1 MFSVVSFFVI
11 VSWIGEHITEILIGV
26 AAFILLV
33 VTISRRQRAVNRAR
47 AAVRSDTS
55 RQAAPASRPA
65 PPAAA
70 APVPAD
76 PAPVISLPLSYQDK
90 NRVYSYDDVKIVP
103 VPGGAS
109 LVRPGEPLSFSC
121 SPESVKIFQG
131 SNCIGEMVENRLAG
145 MVRDWEKAGD
155 PVLGYV
161 LKYSDDGASAMIALA
176 FYQDLL
182 AKFLKKNPGAKPYKL
197 TGKPDELAFGYEPGC
212 TCSVE
217 SDFDDP
223 DKYFVVFD
231 GSQIGCLPASA
242 IRYAEENGYSPEDL
256 DVIISS
262 VDYDDEK
269 DQDIISVYID

>member
-11 VSWIGEHITEILIGV
+11 VSWIGEHITEILIGL

-47 AAVRSDTS
+47 AAVRSDAS

-109 LVRPGEPLSFSC
+109 LVRPGEPLAFSC

-161 LKYSDDGASAMIALA
+161 LKYSDDGSSAMIALA

-182 AKFLKKNPGAKPYKL
+182 ARFLKKNPGAKPYKL
-197 TGKPDELAFGYEPGC
+197 AGKPDDLASDYVPGSV
-212 TCSVE
+212 CSVE

-223 DKYFVVFD
+223 EKYNVMFEY
-231 GSQIGCLPASA
+231 SSIGRLPASA
-242 IRYAEENGYSPEDL
+242 IRYAEEQGCSPEDL
-256 DVIISS
+256 RVIVAS
-262 VDYDDEK
+262 VDYDLEK
-269 DQDIISVYID
+269 DRDVISVYLD

>member
-1 MFSVVSFFVI
+1 MYDGLLINLLIVV
-11 VSWIGEHITEILIGV
+11 ILAI
-26 AAFILLV
+26 ILLV
-33 VTISRRQRAVNRAR
+33 IFIALPSSKRKKAAFYAAEEQRRRLEE
-47 AAVRSDTS
+47 
-55 RQAAPASRPA
+55 SRPV
-65 PPAAA
+65 PE
-70 APVPAD
+70 PVTEPGPD
-76 PAPVISLPLSYQDK
+76 PTPSVNVPMKYQDK
-90 NRVYSYDDVKIVP
+90 NRVYFYPDVKIIGF
-103 VPGGAS
+103 PGGAD
-109 LVRPGEPLSFSC
+109 LVVPGEPLSFSC
-121 SPESVKIFQG
+121 SDNFVQLFQG
-131 SNCIGEMVENRLAG
+131 SNLVGQMVENRLAG

-161 LKYSDDGASAMIALA
+161 LEYSDDGASAMIALA

-197 TGKPDELAFGYEPGC
+197 IGKPDELAFGYEPGC

-217 SDFDDP
+217 SDFDVP

-231 GSQIGCLPASA
+231 GSPIGRLPASA

-269 DQDIISVYID
+269 GQDIISVYID